1 MPNRREFLA
10 ALPPALLL
18 ACGGPA
24 EEAAEAPMETSQT
37 PENEYWV
44 YFGPYTRETSKGI
57 YRSRFNADTGELT
70 DAELAAEIES
80 PSYLTI
86 HPNGKFLYAVTES
99 GDGSVT
105 GYTLNALTGGL
116 AKINTQPTQGS
127 SPCDLEVDQTGRM
140 LVVVNYGSGSTIAY
154 KVGEDGSLSEPSDFH
169 EHTGSSVHRR
179 QKSPHAHSIDFSPD
193 NRFAMVSDLGIDK
206 VLVYE
211 ADPEAGKLKQV
222 GFGTVPAGGG
232 PRHFAFHPNGKL
244 AFANDEISSG
254 VTAFR
259 YDAATGALEELE
271 TVSTLPEPV
280 EGNSTAELQVH
291 PNGKFLYVS
300 NRGHDSLALVTID
313 EATGKIERKANY
325 PTLGETPRNF
335 NIAPG
340 GEYLLAANQ
349 NGDNVV
355 VFKLNPDTGELTPT
369 GRQITVDAP
378 VCIVYH
384 PVA

>member
-1 MPNRREFLA
+1 
-10 ALPPALLL
+10 
-18 ACGGPA
+18 
-24 EEAAEAPMETSQT
+24 METPKT

-86 HPNGKFLYAVTES
+86 HPNGKYLYAVTES

-127 SPCDLEVDQTGRM
+127 SPCDLEVDQTGQM

-154 KVGEDGSLSEPSDFH
+154 KVGEDGSLSEATDFH

-211 ADPEAGKLKQV
+211 ADPSTGKLKEA

-232 PRHFAFHPNGKL
+232 PRHFAFHPNGEL
-244 AFANDEISSG
+244 AFANDEISSA

-259 YDAATGALEELE
+259 YDAATGALKELE

-355 VFKLNPDTGELTPT
+355 VFQLNPETGELTPT

>member
-1 MPNRREFLA
+1 
-10 ALPPALLL
+10 
-18 ACGGPA
+18 
-24 EEAAEAPMETSQT
+24 MET
-37 PENEYWV
+37 PEKAYWV

-57 YRSRFNADTGELT
+57 YRSRFNAANGELT
-70 DAELAAEIES
+70 EAELAAEIES

-86 HPNGKFLYAVTES
+86 HPNGKYLYAVSETRE
-99 GDGSVT
+99 GTVT
-105 GYTLNALTGGL
+105 GYALDAAIGGL
-116 AKINTQPTQGS
+116 TKINTQPTQGS
-127 SPCDLEVDQTGRM
+127 SPCDLEVDQTGQM

-169 EHTGSSVHRR
+169 EHTGSSVHQR
-179 QKSPHAHSIDFSPD
+179 QKSPHAHSIDFSAD

-211 ADPEAGKLKQV
+211 ADPAAGKLKQV

-244 AFANDEISSG
+244 AFANDEISSA

-259 YDAATGALEELE
+259 YDAATGGLEELD

-369 GRQITVDAP
+369 GRQITIDAP

>member
-1 MPNRREFLA
+1 MPTRRDFLA
-10 ALPPALLL
+10 TLPPAVML

-24 EEAAEAPMETSQT
+24 EEAVEAPPDVASK
-37 PENEYWV
+37 PYWV
-44 YFGPYTRETSKGI
+44 FFGPYTRETSKGI
-57 YRSRFNADTGELT
+57 YRSRFDAATGELT

-80 PSYLTI
+80 PSYLTV
-86 HPNGKFLYAVTES
+86 HPNGKYLYAVSETGE
-99 GDGSVT
+99 GTVT
-105 GYTLNALTGGL
+105 GYTLDSASGAL
-116 AKINTQPTQGS
+116 AEINTQPTKGS
-127 SPCDLEVDQTGRM
+127 SPCDLEVDQTGKM

-154 KVGEDGSLSEPSDFH
+154 QVADDGSLSEPSDFH
-169 EHTGSSVHRR
+169 EHTGSSVHAR
-179 QKSPHAHSIDFSPD
+179 QKSPHAHSIDFSAD

-211 ADPEAGKLKQV
+211 ADPAAGTLSLV
-222 GFGTVPAGGG
+222 GAGTTPAGGG
-232 PRHFAFHPNGKL
+232 PRHFAFHPTANL
-244 AFANDEISSG
+244 AFTNNEISSAI
-254 VTAFR
+254 TAFR
-259 YDAATGALEELE
+259 YDPATGGLEELE
-271 TVSTLPEPV
+271 TISTLPEPV

-300 NRGHDSLALVTID
+300 NRGHDSLALVSID
-313 EATGKIERKANY
+313 TATGKMERKANY
-325 PTLGETPRNF
+325 STLGETPRNF

-355 VFKLNPDTGELTPT
+355 VFELDPATGELTPT
-369 GRQITVDAP
+369 GRQITIDAP